1 MTSRLDA
8 AQQIAAMTDPTIEP
22 AALVDDLFGGAA
34 SKQTREAVSRAES
47 QQQGLALMLMSPE
60 FQRI

>member
-1 MTSRLDA
+1 
-8 AQQIAAMTDPTIEP
+8 MTDPTIEP
-22 AALVDDLFGGAA
+22 ASLVDDLFGGAA

-47 QQQGLALMLMSPE
+47 QQQGLALMLMSPD